1 MHSFTNSIKR
11 GKNKSD
17 DSRELEMRPGRERDF
32 FGTDIGELFKLE
44 TFFITV
50 LNALLLV
57 MEMKILLVMETKI
70 SNSLYIV

>member
-1 MHSFTNSIKR
+1 
-11 GKNKSD
+11 
-17 DSRELEMRPGRERDF
+17 MRPGRERDF
-32 FGTDIGELFKLE
+32 FGTDIGMFKLE